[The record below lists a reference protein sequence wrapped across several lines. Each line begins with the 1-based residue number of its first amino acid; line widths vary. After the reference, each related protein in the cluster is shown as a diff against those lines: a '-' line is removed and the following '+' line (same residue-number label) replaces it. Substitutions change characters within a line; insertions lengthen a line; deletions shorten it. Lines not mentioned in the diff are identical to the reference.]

1 MLIILFDSDD
11 GSRGGREFQ
20 ESGYGQTIARRRDG
34 NGQESQQ
41 QVAGIAGKKKNMIII
56 GGRAFFF
63 LSEETIR
70 RSSLLLFSVVCV
82 CDWGNEGERLPR
94 MKVKDFEEREKK
106 RNEKM

>member
-20 ESGYGQTIARRRDG
+20 ESGHGQTIARRRDG

-41 QVAGIAGKKKNMIII
+41 QVAGIAGKKNDNNW
-56 GGRAFFF
+56 GPGLFF

-94 MKVKDFEEREKK
+94 MKVKDFEERKEKK
-106 RNEKM
+106 